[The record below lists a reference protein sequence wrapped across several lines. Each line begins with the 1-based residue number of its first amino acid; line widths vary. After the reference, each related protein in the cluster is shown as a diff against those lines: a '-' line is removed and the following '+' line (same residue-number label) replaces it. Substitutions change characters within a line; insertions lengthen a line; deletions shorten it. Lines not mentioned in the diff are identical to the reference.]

1 MRELFEKSSL
11 KLPQKLFGQMVNLGI
26 LFCPSILARALG
38 LIYFLAE
45 NFALSQGAN
54 VNRLRKSIEVQQKAY
69 IKLFAEQDF
78 LKRLT

>member
-1 MRELFEKSSL
+1 MGEAEYFVSL
-11 KLPQKLFGQMVNLGI
+11 
-26 LFCPSILARALG
+26 SILARALG
-38 LIYFLAE
+38 LIYYSDQLFCAP
-45 NFALSQGAN
+45 AAAN